1 MVNCFLMWLFTIAGV
16 LLIFSFIFYY
26 AVFQKKHSNSYS
38 SLLEGIVDVFTKEVY
53 NDFPLLVNKMH
64 HTFNASAVFLGEYKA
79 DGSSVEL
86 HVATSRENFTKV
98 VTVDV
103 NDTVFDQKKNC
114 FSLRMRAA
122 DSGIL
127 KLLNQTGRPFLQIVP
142 LVLSNGSV
150 VGSICVVCNSKP
162 RNHLFIKQLI
172 RLCASGIVSEYERV
186 ANEKEFVSR
195 LQQAALSRKMESMS
209 MMARNLAHDMNNQL
223 NAVLGYSDLLYKK
236 IPREVQLKKFLDGV
250 TSSARIGVD
259 LIDKL
264 IIFARRGK
272 NTNVNVAVHH
282 LIEGAAAELLSSN
295 LVAGLTIIT
304 CFSAIDSIVRGDP
317 TLLKKMLDDLSY
329 NAIDAMPLGGKLS
342 LITKNMSFE
351 KDTVVGTSYLEI
363 IPKGKYIL
371 ISVSDEG
378 VGMDANVK
386 DHLFEPFFTTKTDKK
401 RMGLGL
407 ATVWGC
413 VKNHDGYV
421 GVSSKI
427 GAGSMVTVYL
437 PINQ

>member
-1 MVNCFLMWLFTIAGV
+1 MVNCFLMWLFISAGV
-16 LLIFSFIFYY
+16 LLIFSFVFYY
-26 AVFQKKHSNSYS
+26 AVFQKRRSNSYS
-38 SLLEGIVDVFTKEVY
+38 SLLEGIVDSFTKEV
-53 NDFPLLVNKMH
+53 NSDFSLLVKKMH
-64 HTFNASAVFLGEYKA
+64 HTFNASAVFLGEYRA
-79 DGSSVEL
+79 DCSSVDL
-86 HVATSRENFTKV
+86 HVVTGRGNFTKV

-103 NDTVFDQKKNC
+103 NDIIFSQTKNC
-114 FSLRMRAA
+114 SSLRMRAA
-122 DSGIL
+122 DSDIL

-142 LVLSNGSV
+142 LVLSSGPV
-150 VGSICVVCNSKP
+150 IGLICVVCNGKP
-162 RNHLFIKQLI
+162 RNHLFIKQLL

-186 ANEKEFVSR
+186 ANEKELVCR

-236 IPREVQLKKFLDGV
+236 IPREVQLKKFLDGLS
-250 TSSARIGVD
+250 SSARIGVD

-272 NTNVNVAVHH
+272 NANVNVEIHH
-282 LIEGAAAELLSSN
+282 LIESAAAVLHSSN
-295 LVAGLTIIT
+295 LAAGLTIST
-304 CFSAIDSIVRGDP
+304 CLNAIDTIVRGDP
-317 TLLKKMLDDLSY
+317 ALLKKMLNDLSF

-342 LITKNMSFE
+342 LITENFFFD
-351 KDTVVGTSYLEI
+351 KDTVVGTSYLER
-363 IPKGKYIL
+363 IPKGKYVS
-371 ISVSDEG
+371 ISVCDEG

-421 GVSSKI
+421 GVSSNI
-427 GAGSMVTVYL
+427 GVGSTVTVYL